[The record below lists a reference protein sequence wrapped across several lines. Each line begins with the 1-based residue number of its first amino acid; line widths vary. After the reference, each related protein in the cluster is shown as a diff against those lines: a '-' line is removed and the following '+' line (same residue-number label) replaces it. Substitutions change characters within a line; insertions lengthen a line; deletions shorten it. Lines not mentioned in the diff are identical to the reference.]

1 MSLSLKGKRNLWLIL
16 GFAFL
21 LRIFLS
27 SFGTLENDFGTFLAW
42 SYSAEEHGFSNFY
55 NQWSDYLPGYIY
67 ILWFLRKLSIVF
79 AQIPPTLLYEPTAL
93 LYKLPAI
100 LSDMGV
106 GLFIYKAVSQFN
118 KKWALQAAAIYL
130 FNPAVFANS
139 SLWGQIDGITSFFGV
154 ASIFFA
160 AGSPLASSIFL
171 SLGTLIKP
179 QAGFLAP
186 LLFLLWA
193 KNFGFK
199 KALGGA
205 LVAFAVF
212 LEGFVPFASDKQIL
226 PFIIERLGA
235 TAGQYPYTS
244 VNAFNF
250 WGLVHGFWKPDMD
263 WQIVG
268 VLATVLIL
276 GILLFK
282 WFFVKEGGT
291 AQKFLLASCVF
302 LVSFLFLTRMHERHL
317 LPSLAPLVIASVGY
331 PLLWVVF
338 TALSLTYLINLRWA
352 GWLGLDLQVILPKE
366 LIAVF
371 IVVNLISAILMVLV
385 LLKPKLGRE

>member
-1 MSLSLKGKRNLWLIL
+1 MSLSLKGKRNLWLLL

-21 LRIFLS
+21 LRVFLS
-27 SFGTLENDFGTFLAW
+27 SFGTLENDFRTFLVW
-42 SYSAEEHGFSNFY
+42 SYYAEEHGFSKFY

-67 ILWFLRKLSIVF
+67 ILWFLRKLDIVF
-79 AQIPPTLLYEPTAL
+79 AQISETL

-100 LSDMGV
+100 LADIGA
-106 GLFIYKAVSQFN
+106 GFFIYKAVFRFN
-118 KKWALQAAAIYL
+118 KRWALQAAAIYL

-139 SLWGQIDGITSFFGV
+139 ALWGQIDGITSFFGV

-160 AGSPLASSIFL
+160 TSFPLASSIFL

-186 LLFLLWA
+186 LLFLLWL

-199 KALGGA
+199 KALGNA
-205 LVAFAVF
+205 LVAFAIF
-212 LEGFVPFASDKQIL
+212 FEGFVLFAGDKQIL
-226 PFIIERLGA
+226 PFIIERLGV

-250 WGLVHGFWKPDMD
+250 WGLVHGFWKTDAN

-268 VLATVLIL
+268 VLATVLTL
-276 GILLFK
+276 GTLLFK
-282 WFFVKEGGT
+282 WFFAKGEGT
-291 AQKFLLASCVF
+291 AQKFLLASCIF
-302 LVSFLFLTRMHERHL
+302 LFSFLFLTRMHERHL
-317 LPSLAPLVIASVGY
+317 LPSLAPLAIASVGY
-331 PLLWVVF
+331 PLLWLAF
-338 TALSLTYLINLRWA
+338 AALSITYLINLRWA
-352 GWLGLDLQVILPKE
+352 GWLGLDFQAILPKE

-371 IVVNLISAILMVLV
+371 IVVNLISAILMALV

>member
-1 MSLSLKGKRNLWLIL
+1 MWLLL

-21 LRIFLS
+21 LRVFLS
-27 SFGTLENDFGTFLAW
+27 SFGTLENDFRTFLAW
-42 SYSAEEHGFSNFY
+42 GYYAEEHGFSKFY

-67 ILWFLRKLSIVF
+67 VLWFLRKLSIVF
-79 AQIPPTLLYEPTAL
+79 PQIPLTL

-100 LSDMGV
+100 LADIGV
-106 GLFIYKAVSQFN
+106 SLFIYKAVFRFN
-118 KKWALQAAAIYL
+118 RRWALPAAAIYL
-130 FNPAVFANS
+130 FDPAVFANS
-139 SLWGQIDGITSFFGV
+139 ALWGQIDGITSFFGI
-154 ASIFFA
+154 SGIFFA
-160 AGSPLASSIFL
+160 TSFPLLSSVSL

-186 LLFLLWA
+186 LLFLLWY

-199 KALGGA
+199 KALGSA
-205 LVAFAVF
+205 LVAFAIF
-212 LEGFVPFASDKQIL
+212 FEGFVLFAGDRQIL

-250 WGLVHGFWKPDMD
+250 WGLVYGFWKPDMN

-268 VLATVLIL
+268 VLVTVLTL
-276 GILLFK
+276 GTLLFR
-282 WFFVKEGGT
+282 WFSTKGEGT
-291 AQKFLLASCVF
+291 AQKFLLASCIF

-331 PLLWVVF
+331 PLLWVAF
-338 TALSLTYLINLRWA
+338 TALSITYLINLRWA
-352 GWLGLDLQVILPKE
+352 GWLGLDLQAILPKE
-366 LIAVF
+366 LISVF
-371 IVVNLISAILMVLV
+371 IIINLISAILMALV

>member
-1 MSLSLKGKRNLWLIL
+1 MLL
-16 GFAFL
+16 GSAFL
-21 LRIFLS
+21 LRVFLS
-27 SFGTLENDFGTFLAW
+27 SFGTLENDFRTFLAW
-42 SYSAEEHGFSNFY
+42 SYFAEEHGFSKFY
-55 NQWSDYLPGYIY
+55 SQWSDYLPGYIY
-67 ILWFLRKLSIVF
+67 VLWFLRKLNILF
-79 AQIPPTLLYEPTAL
+79 PQIPPTL

-100 LSDMGV
+100 LADIGA
-106 GLFIYKAVSQFN
+106 GIFIYKAVSRFN
-118 KKWALQAAAIYL
+118 QRWALRAAAIYL

-160 AGSPLASSIFL
+160 ASFPLVSSVFL

-186 LLFLLWA
+186 LLFLLWL
-193 KNFGFK
+193 KNFSFK
-199 KALGGA
+199 KTLGSALI
-205 LVAFAVF
+205 AFAIF
-212 LEGFVPFASDKQIL
+212 FEGFVPFAGDRQIL

-250 WGLVHGFWKPDMD
+250 WGLVHGFWKPDTV

-268 VLATVLIL
+268 VLVTFLTLGTLI
-276 GILLFK
+276 FK
-282 WFFVKEGGT
+282 WLSTKGGRIP
-291 AQKFLLASCVF
+291 QKFLLASCIF

-317 LPSLAPLVIASVGY
+317 LPALAPLAIASVGY
-331 PLLWVVF
+331 PLLWAAF
-338 TALSLTYLINLRWA
+338 AALSVTYLVNLRWA
-352 GWLGLDLQVILPKE
+352 GWLGLDLQTTLPKE

-371 IVVNLISAILMVLV
+371 IVVNLIAAILMVLV
-385 LLKPKLGRE
+385 LLKPRIGHE